1 MQPTPMYDRVLLTS
15 YPRYSDAQ
23 AAVDRLAD
31 AHFPVEEVSI
41 VGRDLKLVENV
52 TGRLSYGRAALSGAA
67 GGAWVGVLF
76 GLFIGLF
83 AADGRSALAL
93 LFWGLLFGAL
103 GGALLSVASY
113 ALTGGRRD
121 FVSVS
126 QLVAERYDVTVDART
141 ADDARQILT
150 GGRPSGARRA
160 DGVRAGGARTDGAR
174 TDDPRADPP
183 PADGTPADEPEPAGW
198 GRWRARVGLR

>member
-1 MQPTPMYDRVLLTS
+1 MYDRVLLTS

-23 AAVDRLAD
+23 AAVDRLSD

-41 VGRDLKLVENV
+41 VGRDLRLVEDV

-67 GGAWVGVLF
+67 AGAWIGILF

-83 AADGRSALAL
+83 AADGGSALAL
-93 LFWGLLFGAL
+93 LFWGLVFGAL

-126 QLVAERYDVTVDART
+126 QLVADRYDVTVDART
-141 ADDARQILT
+141 ADDARQILS
-150 GGRPSGARRA
+150 GGRPTAARRVDGTRADETRTDGTRA
-160 DGVRAGGARTDGAR
+160 DGTRADAPPVDGA
-174 TDDPRADPP
+174 
-183 PADGTPADEPEPAGW
+183 PADEPEPAGR
-198 GRWRARVGLR
+198 GGWRARVGLR

>member
-1 MQPTPMYDRVLLTS
+1 MYDRILLTS

-23 AAVDRLAD
+23 AAVDRLSD

-41 VGRDLKLVENV
+41 VGRDLKLVEDV

-93 LFWGLLFGAL
+93 LLWGLLFGAL
-103 GGALLSVASY
+103 GGALLSVAAY

-141 ADDARQILT
+141 ADDARQILS
-150 GGRPSGARRA
+150 GGRPTGARRV
-160 DGVRAGGARTDGAR
+160 DGASADGAR
-174 TDDPRADPP
+174 ADRARVDATDSTDSVGTDGPP
-183 PADGTPADEPEPAGW
+183 VEEPEAT
-198 GRWRARVGLR
+198 GRGGWRARVGLR